1 MRALLAVLAMSF
13 LPSAALAQTAE
24 VDALRDQV
32 QTRRWAQAVRTA
44 EEYLARTDLTAAVRN
59 GVLELLAEAQLG
71 AGDAGAAESILGSIV
86 ARDPEHHLSDGASP
100 ALRAAVER
108 ARAARPR
115 TVWVELRH
123 ETPGA
128 LDARGVARLR
138 VEIGGARNAVERV
151 HVFFSPGNRDFQSA
165 AMQTDGSAAAM
176 ELPAD
181 DGARRYGVRYYFE
194 ARAPSGAV
202 LARLGTAEQP
212 MWLTAPGGSASAQPV
227 ERPRPDEAPS
237 PPAEPTDDEG
247 GSVLTEWWFWTL
259 IGLVVAGGAVGAY
272 VLFGPPSQAEVPNGT
287 LGNVEL
293 LRFP

>member
-1 MRALLAVLAMSF
+1 VRALLALVATLV

-24 VDALRDQV
+24 VDALREQV
-32 QTRRWAQAVRTA
+32 QSRRWPQAVRTA
-44 EEYLARTDLTAAVRN
+44 EEYLARTDLSAAVRN
-59 GVLELLAEAQLG
+59 GVLELLAEAQIG
-71 AGDAGAAESILGSIV
+71 AGDAGAAESILGSIL
-86 ARDPEHHLSDGASP
+86 ARDPDHRLSDGASA
-100 ALRAAVER
+100 ALRAALER
-108 ARAARPR
+108 ARAATPR
-115 TVWVELRH
+115 AVWVELRH

-138 VEIGGARNAVERV
+138 VELAGARNAVDHV
-151 HVFFSPGNRDFQSA
+151 HVFFSPGDRDFRSA
-165 AMQTDGSAAAM
+165 AMQTDGSAASM

-212 MWLTAPGGSASAQPV
+212 MWLTAPGGTGSAPPV
-227 ERPRPDEAPS
+227 EP
-237 PPAEPTDDEG
+237 PPAEAPPPPEESPDEDG
-247 GSVLTEWWFWTL
+247 GSVAGEWWFWTL
-259 IGLVVAGGAVGAY
+259 IGLVVVGGGAVGAY
-272 VLFGPPSQAEVPNGT
+272 FLFGPPSQEELPNGT